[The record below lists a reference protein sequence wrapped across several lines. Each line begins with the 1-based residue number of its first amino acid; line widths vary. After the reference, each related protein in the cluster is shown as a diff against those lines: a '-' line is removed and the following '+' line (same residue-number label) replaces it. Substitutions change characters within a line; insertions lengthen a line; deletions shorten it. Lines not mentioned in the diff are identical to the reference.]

1 MYDLH
6 GAWVYMLQ
14 CRDGSYYVGSHRG
27 PDVQVR
33 VAQHQEGRGGE
44 YTAARLPVTLVWCEP
59 FQYIIDAI
67 DTERRIKG
75 WSRAKKE
82 AMIRGDWDALPSL
95 SRRRG
100 GKPKQQEQTVRAPR

>member
-1 MYDLH
+1 
-6 GAWVYMLQ
+6 
-14 CRDGSYYVGSHRG
+14 
-27 PDVQVR
+27 VQVR

-44 YTAARLPVTLVWCEP
+44 YTAARLPVKLVWCQP

-67 DTERRIKG
+67 EIERRIKG

-100 GKPKQQEQTVRAPR
+100 GKLKQQQEQTVRAPR